1 MSRYFG
7 PLRQLGYVV
16 NDIDNALKHWVE
28 VAGVGPFFYID
39 EQPLSGYRFRGR
51 NASPRISVA
60 LAQSGSTQIELI
72 QQRNDEPSAFKD
84 FTDRGLEGLQHVA
97 YWTTTFDSQRD
108 AALERGLIELQSGLS
123 GSGAPDE
130 RFVYFEEGPFP
141 GTVIELSEI
150 SGRKGELF
158 RAVAAAAVGWDG
170 SDPVR
175 DMRTVLSS

>member
-16 NDIDNALKHWVE
+16 NDIDSAMKHWVA
-28 VAGVGPFFYID
+28 VTGVGPFFYID
-39 EQPLSGYRFRGR
+39 DQPLTGFRFRGQS
-51 NASPRISVA
+51 ASPRFSIA
-60 LAQSGSTQIELI
+60 LAQSGDTQIELI
-72 QQRNDEPSAFKD
+72 QQRNDEPSAFKE

-97 YWTTTFDSQRD
+97 YWTTDFDRLR
-108 AALERGLIELQSGLS
+108 AAARERGAIELQRGIS

-141 GTVIELSEI
+141 GTVVELSEV
-150 SGRKGELF
+150 SGRKGALF

-170 SDPVR
+170 DDPVR
-175 DMRTVLSS
+175 DMRTVLGS